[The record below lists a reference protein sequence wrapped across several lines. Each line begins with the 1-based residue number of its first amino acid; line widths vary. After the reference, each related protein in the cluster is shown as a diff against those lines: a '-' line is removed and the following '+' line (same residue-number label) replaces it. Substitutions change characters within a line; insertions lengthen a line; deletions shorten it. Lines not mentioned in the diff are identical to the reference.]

1 MNWKQGRETSI
12 ARGMLVPVAM
22 TFVAMPAAAAEYS
35 GYLTLTTD
43 YVWRGVTQ
51 SDGDPAAQLG
61 GEVRFRSG
69 LYAGLWGST
78 TDINNGGDRQRDA
91 EFDYYLGYTF
101 DLGGRWALGATAV
114 VYTYPGQS
122 APIDYDYEEYGV
134 SVNYDDRVWLE
145 YAYSPGFYGFDI
157 ESHNVE
163 LIAEMAAGQHL
174 VVSGGVGYYDFSAPL
189 EDAYAYWNLGLI
201 WPVNRF
207 SFDLRYH
214 DTSDSVFLVS
224 TPDRADSRF
233 ALGLSV
239 SF

>member
-1 MNWKQGRETSI
+1 MSAVQRALLGTVL
-12 ARGMLVPVAM
+12 ALFAL
-22 TFVAMPAAAAEYS
+22 PAGAAEFS
-35 GYLTLTTD
+35 GYLNLTTD

-61 GEVRFRSG
+61 GEVSFGSG
-69 LYAGLWGST
+69 IYAGVWGST
-78 TDINNGGDRQRDA
+78 IDINNGGGRQRDT
-91 EFDYYLGYTF
+91 ELNYYLGYTF
-101 DLGGRWALGATAV
+101 DLAGRWALGATAV

-122 APIDYDYEEYGV
+122 ASIDYDYEEYGV
-134 SVNYDDRVWLE
+134 SVSYDDRIWLE

-163 LIAEMAAGQHL
+163 LIAEMAAGKHL
-174 VVSGGVGYYDFSAPL
+174 VVSGGAGYYDLSAPL
-189 EDAYAYWNLGLI
+189 DDAYTYWNLGVI
-201 WPVNRF
+201 WPLNRF

-224 TPDRADSRF
+224 APDRAGARVVLSF
-233 ALGLSV
+233 SV